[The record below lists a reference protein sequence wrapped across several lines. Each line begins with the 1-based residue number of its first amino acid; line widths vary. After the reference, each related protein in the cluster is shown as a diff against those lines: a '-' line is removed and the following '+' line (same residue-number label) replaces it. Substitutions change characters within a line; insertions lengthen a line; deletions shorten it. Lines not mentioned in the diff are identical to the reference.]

1 MGMKQNILSIL
12 LLAMVMAGMPI
23 NALGNDT
30 PLKAIQAFKQA
41 LDANDLATMCQYMS
55 DEEGTG
61 ALKRVNYEQ
70 MQRSVEGLVSLW
82 RGVPFSYGDEPTVTS
97 KQVEVAVKVDVP
109 SLSQEVKF
117 TLLKFGNAWY
127 IFDMEIYFK
136 KK

>member
-1 MGMKQNILSIL
+1 MKIRHNILSVLVLGII
-12 LLAMVMAGMPI
+12 VAGMPES
-23 NALGNDT
+23 ALANDA
-30 PLKAIQAFKQA
+30 PLKAIQAFKEA

-61 ALKRVNYEQ
+61 PLKRVNYEQ

-82 RGVPFSYGDEPTVTS
+82 RGVPFSYNDVPTVTS
-97 KQVEVAVKVDVP
+97 KQTEVTVKVDVP

>member
-1 MGMKQNILSIL
+1 MSMKQTILSVL
-12 LLAMVMAGMPI
+12 LLGIFITGMPT

-30 PLKAIQAFKQA
+30 PLKAVQAFKQA
-41 LDANDLATMCQYMS
+41 LDANDLATLCQYMS
-55 DEEGTG
+55 DEEGTEP
-61 ALKRVNYEQ
+61 LKRVNYEQ

-82 RGVPFSYGDEPTVTS
+82 RGVPFSYNDIPTVTS
-97 KQVEVAVKVDVP
+97 KQTEVTIKVDVP

>member
-1 MGMKQNILSIL
+1 MKMKHNILSVLVLGII
-12 LLAMVMAGMPI
+12 VAGMPTS
-23 NALGNDT
+23 ALASDT
-30 PLKAIQAFKQA
+30 PLKAIQAFKEA

-55 DEEGTG
+55 DEEGTEP
-61 ALKRVNYEQ
+61 LKRVNYEQ

-82 RGVPFSYGDEPTVTS
+82 RGVPFSYNDVPTLTS
-97 KQVEVAVKVDVP
+97 KQTEVTVKVDVP

-117 TLLKFGNAWY
+117 TLLKFGSAWY